1 LFLIKLEE
9 NMPSYTVTLTDAEDK
24 ALHVVAMSAQEWID
38 NAVHE
43 RCRLAIDEIV
53 NAEVQRKLAAG
64 ESITGSK
71 DDIVMAANVESAVEK
86 QARLEAEMLA
96 NQEINP

>member
-1 LFLIKLEE
+1 
-9 NMPSYTVTLTDAEDK
+9 MATYTITLSDAEDK
-24 ALHVVAMSAQEWID
+24 ALKTVAVSAQDWID

-43 RCRLAIDEIV
+43 RCRIAIEEIV

-71 DDIVMAANVESAVEK
+71 ADIVMAADVESAAERQARSEAEA
-86 QARLEAEMLA
+86 QARLA
-96 NQEINP
+96 QE

>member
-1 LFLIKLEE
+1 
-9 NMPSYTVTLTDAEDK
+9 MATYTVTLTEAEDK

-96 NQEINP
+96 NQEMNP

>member
-1 LFLIKLEE
+1 MTQI
-9 NMPSYTVTLTDAEDK
+9 TITLSDAEFK
-24 ALHVVAMSAQEWID
+24 ALGVVAVSQQEWID

-43 RCRLAIDEIV
+43 RCRVAIDEIV

-71 DDIVMAANVESAVEK
+71 EDIVLAADIESAVERNT
-86 QARLEAEMLA
+86 RLEAEAAARAALEVP
-96 NQEINP
+96 QE